1 MFCKN
6 CGAGFPENAA
16 VCPKCGVAIDE
27 GNTSYSKKKRVT
39 FTEAVSTCFA
49 KYATF
54 KGRAGRA
61 EYEYW
66 YMFLWSSYLL
76 YLVLTT
82 ASGLFV
88 NDESNEPF
96 ISIASLVYCIFGL
109 GMILPSFAVSVRRLH
124 DMGKNGWW
132 SLILF
137 IPLFG
142 AILWSILILYDGDQ
156 HTNKYDIE

>member
-6 CGAGFPENAA
+6 CGAELPENAA

-27 GNTSYSKKKRVT
+27 SDTSYPKKRVT
-39 FTEAVSTCFA
+39 FKEAVLTCFA

-61 EYEYW
+61 EYAYW
-66 YMFLWSSYLL
+66 YIFVVISYLL
-76 YLVLTT
+76 YRSLIT

-88 NDESNEPF
+88 NEESNEPF
-96 ISIASLVYCIFGL
+96 IDIVSCIYFIFVL

-142 AILWSILILYDGDQ
+142 FILWLILVLDDGDQ
-156 HTNKYDIE
+156 HANKYNID